1 MLHKTPIRLKVSNSQ
16 DWGFPVCWVYLL
28 LIPAALL
35 SPHPVVLT
43 LVATL
48 LAGVV
53 WTTFTLKF
61 TKTNNIELTSIIFP
75 DGQVR
80 LESNAEGKVAGI
92 IDGQQWCTRWFAVLR
107 FSNGNK
113 TRRIIIRSSQQ
124 QGMDDF
130 RRLNIW
136 LRQDLF
142 SGARAKQ
149 VLDS

>member
-1 MLHKTPIRLKVSNSQ
+1 MLHKSPIRLKVSNSE
-16 DWGFPVCWVYLL
+16 DWGLPVWWVYLL
-28 LIPAALL
+28 VIPAALL

-43 LVATL
+43 LVAIL
-48 LAGVV
+48 LTGAV
-53 WTTFTLKF
+53 WTTRTLKL
-61 TKTNNIELTSIIFP
+61 TKTNTVRLTSVIFP

-80 LESNAEGKVAGI
+80 LESNGEGKVAGI
-92 IDGQQWCTRWFAVLR
+92 IDGQQWCTRWFAVLQ

-124 QGMDDF
+124 KELDDF

-142 SGARAKQ
+142 SNAGAKQ